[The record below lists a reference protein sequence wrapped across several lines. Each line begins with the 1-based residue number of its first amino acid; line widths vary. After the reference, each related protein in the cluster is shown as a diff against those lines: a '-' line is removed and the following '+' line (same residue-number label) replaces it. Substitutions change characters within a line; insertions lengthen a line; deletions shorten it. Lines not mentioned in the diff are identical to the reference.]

1 MFSSF
6 LSYQQFWRGVGSARL
21 LHDSLN
27 RNRFEDKIMQHFQS
41 ATATL
46 ARPIGRAAL

>member
-1 MFSSF
+1 MFSPI

-21 LHDSLN
+21 A
-27 RNRFEDKIMQHFQS
+27 FQS

-46 ARPIGRAAL
+46 ARPIGRASL